1 MMEEAER
8 RVAELESVLHSPPP
22 KSKVTFLPSV
32 VEMYLRDFKGTLGK
46 DTDKARGLLAKMI
59 GHVTLRRHGDHLV
72 AELRGNL
79 TGLLDLDDCDNSGAG
94 RGI

>member
-1 MMEEAER
+1 MAP
-8 RVAELESVLHSPPP
+8 AGQ
-22 KSKVTFLPSV
+22 SKVTFLPSV
-32 VEMYLRDFKGTLGK
+32 VELYLRDLKGTLGK

-59 GHVTLRRHGDHLV
+59 GHVTLRRNGDHLV

-79 TGLLDLDDCDNSGAG
+79 NGLLNLDDCDNSGAG